1 MRTKS
6 RVLIHPNLSSRIY
19 ELLKEDIL
27 RGKVSSGDHLS
38 ESQLALELGVSRIP
52 VREAISRLAQEG
64 IVEVLPRRGAFVADL
79 SEEQIIEL
87 YDVREVLEGLAARLA
102 AERVTGEVIEQMKNY
117 FKSQEVPSKKKNF
130 KDYSIAVFSFHK
142 LLVQTSRNERLVSIM
157 NGLFDQIRLLQLKSV
172 TLSGPGDRPLREHR
186 AIIESLER
194 HDPDLA
200 EKLTRGHIRNVKS
213 DVLLFL
219 QEQREGRPR

>member
-1 MRTKS
+1 MRSKS
-6 RVLIHPNLSSRIY
+6 RVLIHPNLSSRVF

-27 RGKVSSGDHLS
+27 SGKMSSGDHLS
-38 ESQLALELGVSRIP
+38 ESRLAGELGVSRIP
-52 VREAISRLAQEG
+52 VREALSRLAQEG
-64 IVEVLPRRGAFVADL
+64 IVEILPRRGAFVAEL
-79 SEEQIIEL
+79 SEKQIVEL

-102 AERVTGEVIEQMKNY
+102 AEKVTEEVIAQMKNY
-117 FKSQEVPSKKKNF
+117 FDSRELPSKKKNF
-130 KDYSIAVFSFHK
+130 RDYSMAVFSFHK
-142 LLVQTSRNERLVSIM
+142 LLVRTSGNERLISIM
-157 NGLFDQIRLLQLKSV
+157 NGLFDQIKLMQLKSV

-200 EKLTRGHIRNVKS
+200 EKLTREHIRNVKS

-219 QEQREGRPR
+219 KERSEG